1 MKVPIQ
7 IERSLEVPAPYAKA
21 QTLLRDFEATIK
33 RFPKLKRLKKL
44 SDTDYVWEMDTIG
57 SRIAK
62 IAHNVSYGARYR
74 VDAERGE
81 VSWKPLPK
89 QGNASIEGAFKLSEQ
104 QGRTCLSFRVVGDLY
119 DVPVPLIYRVI
130 APAFIQG
137 KFTHL
142 VDTFLER
149 TRDALTA

>member
-1 MKVPIQ
+1 MKVPIH
-7 IERSLEVPAPYAKA
+7 IERSLEVPASYKKA
-21 QTLLRDFEATIK
+21 QTLLADLETTIK

-44 SDTDYVWEMDTIG
+44 GDNDYVWEMDAIG

-62 IAHNVSYGARYR
+62 IATEVSYGARYS
-74 VDAERGE
+74 VNAARGE
-81 VSWKPLPK
+81 LSWKPLPK
-89 QGNASIEGAFKLSEQ
+89 HGNASIEGAFKLTEK
-104 QGRTCLSFRVVGDLY
+104 GDRTRLSFRVEGELH
-119 DVPVPLIYRVI
+119 DVPVPLMYRLI

>member
-7 IERSLEVPAPYAKA
+7 IERSLDVPAPYAKA
-21 QTLLRDFEATIK
+21 QSLLRDFETTIK

-44 SDTDYVWEMDTIG
+44 SDTDYVWEMDAIG

-74 VDAERGE
+74 VNADAGE
-81 VSWKPLPK
+81 LSWKPLPK
-89 QGNASIEGAFKLSEQ
+89 QGNATIEGAFKLIEQ
-104 QGRTCLSFRVVGDLY
+104 KGRTRLSFRVEGELH
-119 DVPVPLIYRVI
+119 DVPVPFMYRLI

-142 VDTFLER
+142 VDIFLER